1 MVRIPLRASRML
13 FLALAVMHVA
23 GAASAFIAVGLT
35 WALALAGLLLASL
48 WWHGWRGALQHSGE
62 ATTAIVLQRT
72 RCELDLRDGTQVE
85 ARVLG
90 STFVSPLLTVV
101 NLRLESGRRRSL
113 VLAPDS
119 AEADDLRRLRV
130 WLKHGLRDGDAVS
143 GAL

>member
-13 FLALAVMHVA
+13 FLVLAAMHVA
-23 GAASAFIAVGLT
+23 GAVSAFVAFGSP
-35 WALALAGLLLASL
+35 WAWAITGMLLASL
-48 WWHGWRGALQHSGE
+48 WWHGWRGVLRQSGSAVTAIALQG
-62 ATTAIVLQRT
+62 T
-72 RCELDLRDGTQVE
+72 RCEIELRDGTQVQ

-119 AEADDLRRLRV
+119 ADADDFRQLRV
-130 WLKHGLRDGDAVS
+130 WLKHGLRDGEATS
-143 GAL
+143 GTL